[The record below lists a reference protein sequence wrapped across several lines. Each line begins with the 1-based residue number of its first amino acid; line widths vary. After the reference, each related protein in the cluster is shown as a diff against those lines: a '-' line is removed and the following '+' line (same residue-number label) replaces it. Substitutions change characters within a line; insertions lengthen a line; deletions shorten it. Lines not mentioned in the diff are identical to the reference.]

1 MPTPDQFSAS
11 ETRNQVSGRASWGG
25 VRAGAGRPRVPLA
38 VRVQEG
44 SFNASRPG
52 HRRALLE
59 DELPAEAGTELREL
73 QAKFRLASA
82 DGNRRWEGHLA
93 RLFEQKL

>member
-1 MPTPDQFSAS
+1 MVDS
-11 ETRNQVSGRASWGG
+11 RRAYSW
-25 VRAGAGRPRVPLA
+25 RPLA
-38 VRVQEG
+38 VAE
-44 SFNASRPG
+44 
-52 HRRALLE
+52 LLE
-59 DELPAEAGTELREL
+59 DELPKGTSPELREL